1 MDLFLPVQRENNS
14 RIFGEKLEDFQLL
27 AQKLGN
33 LKLSRIK
40 ASELNIYARGS
51 VQGVQAHLRELN
63 KSQGGI
69 PENVIIEAL
78 KAKPAESNEYKPPL
92 DV

>member
-27 AQKLGN
+27 AKKLAN
-33 LKLSRIK
+33 YKLNRIK